1 MAVIIVTHKD
11 LGKQDV
17 MDPLDVNKCAY
28 SVDSFGSRYDV
39 IAVSVKS
46 MLENRDLIE

>member
-1 MAVIIVTHKD
+1 MAVVIVTHKD

-17 MDPLDVNKCAY
+17 MDPLDEDEYEY

-39 IAVSVKS
+39 IAGYVKS